1 MKNKKRILS
10 LLLGVIMLLAV
21 LLNTVGCASDEEEET
36 GEYTREISTADDG
49 LRYDEKGYLMDD
61 IPEDLNYD
69 GKEVNILTCRE
80 MSYTVCP
87 EEIQN
92 VVLYDTV
99 YNRNLIIQ
107 DRLGVKLNWVLV
119 EGVASTMDTFIQ
131 ATANAGEGD
140 YDLICAYSLTP
151 TALAMNG
158 YLENLNDVE
167 HLAFDKPWWS
177 TSVLENRFHDTIFF
191 SATTSSTPV
200 LRQMFVTYYNRQM
213 LAENKVEDPEQ
224 LVIDGGWTIDVMKK
238 YSKNFYQDI
247 DGNQK
252 KSLLDIYGTVVMGK
266 VTADSFFYGCGFNVV
281 SINQNTGM
289 PEFCA
294 AGDDYMPMAYF
305 VSDMVSWLCQTNDA
319 YCPSTSEGC
328 AEFLTENRTAFYVS
342 QLTEVDKM
350 PDVKNWGVLPMPKL
364 DTEQEDYV
372 TAPGNAFDVWC
383 IRKGARDLAMSG
395 AVLECYASESYRYSA
410 PLYYEESL
418 SPRYSNDMNGIK
430 IFELIRSNLEFDFGR
445 LSNKQLGNFDEFMRN
460 SYMSGNNQLIQ
471 EWATNGKSMQ
481 RKLTSLL
488 DAYKEA
494 GAQ

>member
-21 LLNTVGCASDEEEET
+21 LLNTVGCAAEEEEET
-36 GEYTREISTADDG
+36 GEYSREISTADDG

-69 GKEVNILTCRE
+69 GKEVNILACKE
-80 MSYTVCP
+80 MSATVCP

-92 VVLYDTV
+92 VVLFDTV

-119 EGVASTMDTFIQ
+119 EGVSSTMDTFIQ
-131 ATANAGEGD
+131 AASNAGEGD
-140 YDLICAYSLTP
+140 YDLICAYSLVP
-151 TALAMNG
+151 TVLAMNG
-158 YLENLNDVE
+158 YLENLNNVE

-177 TSVLENRFHDTIFF
+177 KSVLENRFHDTIFF
-191 SATTSSTPV
+191 SETTSSTPV

-213 LAENKVEDPEQ
+213 LAENKIEDPEQ
-224 LVIDGGWTIDVMKK
+224 LVIDGDWTIELMKK
-238 YSKNFYQDI
+238 YSKNFYQDV
-247 DGNQK
+247 DGNQR
-252 KSLLDIYGTVVMGK
+252 KSLKDVYGMVVVMSE
-266 VTADSFFYGCGFNVV
+266 SFFYGCGFNVV
-281 SINQNTGM
+281 RVNQNTGL

-319 YCPSTSEGC
+319 YCPSTAAGC
-328 AEFLTENRTAFYVS
+328 TDFLTENRTAFYVS
-342 QLTEVDKM
+342 QLTEVDQM
-350 PDVKNWGVLPMPKL
+350 PDVKNWGALPMPKL
-364 DTEQEDYV
+364 NTDQENYV
-372 TAPGNAFDVWC
+372 TASGSAFDVWC
-383 IRKGARDLAMSG
+383 IRKGAQDTAMSG

-418 SPRYSNDMNGIK
+418 SPRYSNNMNGIK
-430 IFELIRSNLEFDFGR
+430 IFELIRNNLEVDFGR
-445 LSNKQLGNFDEFMRN
+445 LSMKQLGNFHEFVKN
-460 SYMSGNNQLIQ
+460 SYMSGNNLLMQ

-488 DAYKEA
+488 EAYEA
-494 GAQ
+494 AGKK